1 LPYFRVDRELV
12 VDIVDNQL
20 GPLADRL
27 RDL

>member
-1 LPYFRVDRELV
+1 LPYFRVDRELG